1 MHTLLIV
8 DVQNDFCPGG
18 ELAIPGGDAVID
30 PINAISP
37 YFNNIILTQDWH
49 TPNHSSF
56 ASQHDNKNEYDT
68 LELDY
73 GTQVL
78 WPDHCVQGSIG
89 AEFHHK
95 LDTTRSTLVIRK
107 GFRTAIDSYS
117 AFYENDKTTR
127 TGLTGYLKE
136 LGVKTL
142 FITGLATDFCVKY
155 SAIDAIKEGFEVY
168 LVEDAC
174 RGIDLDNSV
183 DTALKEMK
191 LVGVKFTDSKHVK
204 NYITKLNDL

>member
-1 MHTLLIV
+1 MHALLIV

-18 ELAIPGGDAVID
+18 ELAIPEGDAVIE
-30 PINAISP
+30 PINSISP

-56 ASQHDNKNEYDT
+56 ASQHEGKNEYDT
-68 LELDY
+68 IELDY

-95 LDTTRSTLVIRK
+95 LETARSTLVIRK

-127 TGLTGYLKE
+127 TGLAGYLKE

-168 LVEDAC
+168 VVEDAC

-183 DTALKEMK
+183 ETSIKEMK

-204 NYITKLNDL
+204 NYITKLNGL